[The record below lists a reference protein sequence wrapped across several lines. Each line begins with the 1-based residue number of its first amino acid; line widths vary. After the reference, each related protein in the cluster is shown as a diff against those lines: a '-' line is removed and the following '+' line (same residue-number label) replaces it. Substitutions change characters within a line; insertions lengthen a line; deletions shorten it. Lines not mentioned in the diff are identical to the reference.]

1 MGIYVTNLKEKLC
14 ETADNQRIRNTELLI
29 EDLRKLAY
37 EYASNGYKAMRY
49 KVEKPVNWDVV
60 KLHFEE
66 QGLDVKVD
74 NLYDTIQLKWY

>member
-37 EYASNGYKAMRY
+37 EYASNGYKSLYY
-49 KVEKPVNWDVV
+49 KAEKPVNWDVI
-60 KLHFEE
+60 KLHFQE
-66 QGLDVKVD
+66 QGLRVEVTDLI
-74 NLYDTIQLKWY
+74 NTIRLQWY